1 VLLLLK
7 MHTHKTR
14 GNKGQCVIF
23 LFLIDKQPHVLMH
36 NSFCSVALSKLFCG
50 HKKSYS
56 LDVRAFLYVRA
67 GVGRNLR
74 HAVCL
79 PMAMMMMSRRARQIL
94 SGRSNCSHGL
104 MDYLVPGVYILSGR
118 HCRNFII
125 CTVRIE
131 REDEW
136 RVLGCCGTSLNC
148 LGKQTSPDRAGET
161 H

>member
-7 MHTHKTR
+7 MHTHNTR

-50 HKKSYS
+50 HKKSYIGNS

-74 HAVCL
+74 HASVFTHGDDDDVEESK
-79 PMAMMMMSRRARQIL
+79 ANTQRQ
-94 SGRSNCSHGL
+94 
-104 MDYLVPGVYILSGR
+104 
-118 HCRNFII
+118 
-125 CTVRIE
+125 E
-131 REDEW
+131 
-136 RVLGCCGTSLNC
+136 
-148 LGKQTSPDRAGET
+148 
-161 H
+161 